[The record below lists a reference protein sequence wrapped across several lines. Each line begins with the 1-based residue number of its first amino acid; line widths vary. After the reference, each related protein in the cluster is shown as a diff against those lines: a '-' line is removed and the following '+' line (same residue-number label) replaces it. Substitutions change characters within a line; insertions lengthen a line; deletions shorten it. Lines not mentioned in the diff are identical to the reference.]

1 MKHDNRAARWS
12 RRASLTLAASA
23 LALALAAPASAQST
37 LDFPSWQA
45 EEPGVSSWWKA
56 VVADFEAQNA
66 GVKVNLYSIPFANYV
81 QQLTVRFAGN
91 NPPDIVH
98 LPTRNF
104 AAFASQG
111 WLQPIDDRLAKTDI
125 LKTWTPLQ
133 GDMKWDGKMQGV
145 LLMGYGS
152 LLYYNQKLLDEA
164 GAKLPTTPDEW
175 LGAIEKS
182 TKRDAGQFGLVA
194 TSIEHPNLVVEAGTW
209 VMGQGL
215 DWVKDGKYQFTD
227 PKVLAAV
234 EQYRKSMRFAPPGT
248 NSTTARQLFIDGKA
262 TFLRDGP
269 WIWAFVEKAP
279 EATKPFLKVTRV
291 PFPSVTG
298 GTSNSIHIA
307 SGTPKDKQ
315 ELAWKFIELA
325 ASPKWQAQYPIMSAS
340 PAPRKDSLPPDAAQK
355 LPHLKLIMDSA
366 ATAVSVFPTQPA
378 LMESYNEYASIF
390 GRSMLKLQST
400 QDPTEKIMGDLQKE
414 LERAVPL
421 K

>member
-1 MKHDNRAARWS
+1 MVRFT
-12 RRASLTLAASA
+12 RRSSLSLAAS
-23 LALALAAPASAQST
+23 LALGAVLSGPASAQTVT

-45 EEPGVSSWWKA
+45 EEPGVSGWWKA
-56 VVADFEAQNA
+56 LIAEFEQQNP
-66 GVKVNLYSIPFANYV
+66 GVKVNLYSIPFANYI

-91 NPPDIVH
+91 NPPDVVH

-111 WLQPIDDRLAKTDI
+111 WLLPIDDRLKKTDI
-125 LKTWTPLQ
+125 PATWTPLQ
-133 GDMKWDGKMQGV
+133 GDMTWDGKVQGV

-164 GAKLPTTPDEW
+164 GAKVPTTPAEW
-175 LGAIEKS
+175 LSAIEKT

-209 VMGQGL
+209 VMGQGM
-215 DWVKDGKYQFTD
+215 DWVKDGKYAFTD
-227 PKVLAAV
+227 PKVVAAV
-234 EQYRKSMRFAPPGT
+234 DQYRTSMRFAPPGT

-279 EATKPFLKVTRV
+279 EAVRANLKVTRV
-291 PFPSVTG
+291 PLPNVTG

-307 SGTPKDKQ
+307 AGASKEKQ
-315 ELAWKFIELA
+315 ELVWKLIQLA
-325 ASPKWQAQYPIMSAS
+325 ATPKWQGQYVLMSAS
-340 PAPRKDSLPPDAAQK
+340 PAPRRDSLPADAAQK
-355 LPHLKLIMDSA
+355 LPHLKLVMDSA

-378 LMESYNEYASIF
+378 LMESYNEYATIF
-390 GRSMLKLQST
+390 GRAMLKLQST
-400 QDPTEKIMGDLQKE
+400 QDPTDKILGDLQKE

>member
-1 MKHDNRAARWS
+1 MVRLT
-12 RRASLTLAASA
+12 RRSSLSLAAS
-23 LALALAAPASAQST
+23 LALGAVLSGPASAQGVT

-45 EEPGVSSWWKA
+45 EEPGVSGWWKA
-56 VVADFEAQNA
+56 LIAEFEQQNP
-66 GVKVNLYSIPFANYV
+66 GVKVNLYSIPFANYI

-91 NPPDIVH
+91 NPPDVVH

-111 WLQPIDDRLAKTDI
+111 WLLPIDDRLKKTDI
-125 LKTWTPLQ
+125 PAAWTPLQ
-133 GDMKWDGKMQGV
+133 GDMTWDGKVQGV

-164 GAKLPTTPDEW
+164 GAKVPTTPAEW
-175 LGAIEKS
+175 LAAIEKT

-215 DWVKDGKYQFTD
+215 DWVKGGKYAFTD

-234 EQYRKSMRFAPPGT
+234 EQYRTSMKFAPPGT

-279 EATKPFLKVTRV
+279 EAVRANLKVTRV

-307 SGTPKDKQ
+307 AAASKEKQ
-315 ELAWKFIELA
+315 ELVWKLIQLA
-325 ASPKWQAQYPIMSAS
+325 ATPKWQGQYVLMSAS
-340 PAPRKDSLPPDAAQK
+340 PAPRKDSLPADAAQK
-355 LPHLKLIMDSA
+355 LPHLKLVMDSA

-378 LMESYNEYASIF
+378 LMESYNEYATIF
-390 GRSMLKLQST
+390 GRAMLKLQST
-400 QDPTEKIMGDLQKE
+400 QDPTEKILGDLQKE